1 MKSASISARLIIP
14 FAALGTLV
22 MWPFAATAAVPEQSG
37 IYLGGGIGY
46 DRIEGE
52 DFTGSGDDLDDSRV
66 AYKGLA
72 GFRLNRMLAIEGQY
86 IDFGT
91 AEDGDNRVSADGWT
105 AGAVLTVPM
114 FEYVNPYAKAG
125 VLFWDSDSRFPGG
138 VPPSRSDDGSD
149 FTYGVG
155 ARFSM
160 TDNLGLRLE
169 YERFE
174 MNDIDVDM
182 ASANIQFDF

>member
-1 MKSASISARLIIP
+1 MKTAKTLVP
-14 FAALGTLV
+14 LAALGALALL
-22 MWPFAATAAVPEQSG
+22 PAAASAGVPEEPG
-37 IYLGGGIGY
+37 IYLGGGVGY

-52 DFTGSGDDLDDSRV
+52 DFTGGGDEFEDERV
-66 AYKGLA
+66 TYKGIA
-72 GFRLNRMLAIEGQY
+72 GFRVNRIFSIEGQY

-105 AGAVLTVPM
+105 AGGVVTLPM
-114 FEYVNPYAKAG
+114 FEYVHPYAKAG
-125 VLFWDSDSRFPGG
+125 ALMWDADGRFAG
-138 VPPSRSDDGSD
+138 VRGSDDGTD

-160 TDNLGLRLE
+160 TDRLGLRLE

-174 MNDIDVDM
+174 MSDVDVDM
-182 ASANIQFDF
+182 ASANLTFDF

>member
-1 MKSASISARLIIP
+1 MKTTKTLIP
-14 FAALGTLV
+14 LAALGTLAFL
-22 MWPFAATAAVPEQSG
+22 PFAASAGGAPDQPG
-37 IYLGGGIGY
+37 IYLGGGVGY

-52 DFTGSGDDLDDSRV
+52 DFTGNGDDLDDSRV

-72 GFRLNRMLAIEGQY
+72 GFRLNQIFAIEGQY
-86 IDFGT
+86 INFGT
-91 AEDGDNRVSADGWT
+91 AEDGDNRVKADGWT
-105 AGAVLTVPM
+105 AGAVATLPM
-114 FEYVNPYAKAG
+114 FEYVHPYAKAG
-125 VLFWDSDSRFPGG
+125 MLFWDADGRFGG
-138 VPPSRSDDGSD
+138 VSASDDGSD

-174 MNDIDVDM
+174 MSDIDVDM

>member
-1 MKSASISARLIIP
+1 MKPSTTTIPLAALGSLALLP
-14 FAALGTLV
+14 FAA
-22 MWPFAATAAVPEQSG
+22 AAAGVPDQPG
-37 IYLGGGIGY
+37 IYLGGGVGY

-52 DFTGSGDDLDDSRV
+52 DFTGNGDDLEDSRV

-72 GFRLNRMLAIEGQY
+72 GFRLNRVFAIEGQY
-86 IDFGT
+86 INFGT
-91 AEDGDNRVSADGWT
+91 AEDGDNRVKADGWT
-105 AGAVLTVPM
+105 AGAVATLPM

-125 VLFWDSDSRFPGG
+125 MLFWNADGRFSG
-138 VPPSRSDDGSD
+138 VSASDDGSD

-160 TDNLGLRLE
+160 TDNLGLRVE